1 MTRLCTIQHVLDYTI
16 LPPITPCC
24 FNSSPPMHISSKTSL
39 ALILL
44 GSALSYENPI
54 SRCKTMGVGPVW
66 RPYSKFL
73 TTPIS
78 STAAFFFN
86 SNPCECARSFVST
99 LSEEEELSEDDF
111 VFCKGSYTSKVAGL
125 TVTHAFYR
133 QIMNGVEVAGC
144 EITVDVM
151 GSRVIS
157 YTGSKSVSIVVGPSL
172 LWHLL
177 HHASLLWLCAQHL

>member
-1 MTRLCTIQHVLDYTI
+1 
-16 LPPITPCC
+16 
-24 FNSSPPMHISSKTSL
+24 MHISSKTSL